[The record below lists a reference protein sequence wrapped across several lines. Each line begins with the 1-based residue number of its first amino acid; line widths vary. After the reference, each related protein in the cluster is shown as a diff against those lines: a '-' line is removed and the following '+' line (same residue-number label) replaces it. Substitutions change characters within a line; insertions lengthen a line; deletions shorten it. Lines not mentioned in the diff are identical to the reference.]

1 MMTVL
6 WALIVALLVVITISA
21 LIVYLRQ
28 RDQTRREAIEAL
40 AARRGWS
47 LMITSQSLGRP
58 SILRLSSRSGP
69 AWQAE
74 TKRFEARSGTKAQNI
89 TEYHST
95 ATSWADNLMILC
107 HRPLDGSGDPASAG
121 ALTGGSDAIDEA
133 GIRALVGQEI
143 GDSIPPLQLW
153 QAHDEMIVYASAD
166 PSLRTDLGDLAK
178 VFLDWDPLKAGPR
191 GQPVVIL
198 GNSGLRIRLRH
209 SVNGADGL
217 ERFVDYSTGLYRLF
231 SRP

>member
-1 MMTVL
+1 MLTVL
-6 WALIVALLVVITISA
+6 WALIVVLLVVIATGV

-28 RDQTRREAIEAL
+28 RDLTRREAIEAL

-58 SILRLSSRSGP
+58 SVLRLSSRSGP

-74 TKRFEARSGTKAQNI
+74 IKRFEARSGAKAQNI

-95 ATSWADNLMILC
+95 ATSWSDNLMIIC
-107 HRPLDGSGDPASAG
+107 HRSGDTSSET
-121 ALTGGSDAIDEA
+121 TGPVPDNESGLIDHDE
-133 GIRALVGQEI
+133 IRALVGQDI
-143 GDSIPPLQLW
+143 GDSIPPLQVW
-153 QAHDEMIVYASAD
+153 SVNEQMIVYASAD
-166 PSLRTDLGDLAK
+166 PSLRADMGDLAK
-178 VFLDWDPLKAGPR
+178 VFLEWEPLKAGPR
-191 GQPVVIL
+191 GQTVVIL
-198 GNSGLRIRLRH
+198 GNSGLRVRLRH

-217 ERFVDYSTGLYRLF
+217 ERFVDYATGLYRMF

>member
-6 WALIVALLVVITISA
+6 WTLIVMFLVVIAISV

-28 RDQTRREAIEAL
+28 RDLTRREAIEAL

-47 LMITSQSLGRP
+47 LMITRQSLGRP
-58 SILRLSSRSGP
+58 SILRLASRSGP

-74 TKRFEARSGTKAQNI
+74 IKRFEASSEAKAQNI

-95 ATSWADNLMILC
+95 ATSWPDNLMIIC
-107 HRPLDGSGDPASAG
+107 HHPVEGAPDPDVITQGSGADM
-121 ALTGGSDAIDEA
+121 IDEDR
-133 GIRALVGQEI
+133 IRALVGQDI
-143 GDSIPPLQLW
+143 GDTIPPLQVW
-153 QAHDEMIVYASAD
+153 PAHDNMTVLASAD

-178 VFLDWDPLKAGPR
+178 VFLDWAPLKSGPR
-191 GQPVVIL
+191 GQTVVIL
-198 GNSGLRIRLRH
+198 GNSGLRVRLGH

>member
-1 MMTVL
+1 MMTIL
-6 WALIVALLVVITISA
+6 WALIVLLLIVITISL

-58 SILRLSSRSGP
+58 SILRLASRSGP

-74 TKRFEARSGTKAQNI
+74 TKRFEARSGVKAENI

-95 ATSWADNLMILC
+95 ATSWADNLMIIC
-107 HRPLDGSGDPASAG
+107 HRPGDSAG
-121 ALTGGSDAIDEA
+121 EAGGATSASNTGAIDQDEV
-133 GIRALVGQEI
+133 RALVGQDI
-143 GDSIPPLQLW
+143 GDSIPPLQVW
-153 QAHDEMIVYASAD
+153 PAHERMIVYASAD
-166 PSLRTDLGDLAK
+166 PSFRVDLGDLAK
-178 VFLDWDPLKAGPR
+178 VFLDWEPLKAGPR
-191 GQPVVIL
+191 GQIVVIL
-198 GNSGLRIRLRH
+198 GNSGLRVRLRH